1 MTVLAEV
8 VLFHSVLGLRTGVLG
23 AAERLRKAGHTVHT
37 PDLFDGEVFE
47 DIAKG
52 RAKFATIGRRGLI
65 ERTWSAVQSLPSLLV
80 YGGFSMGGAP
90 AELLAATR
98 PGAQGCLLFHA
109 ALPPEAFGISVW
121 PSGVPV
127 QVHYADRDP
136 YRNQQ
141 WIDRLR
147 ESVRRSGSSFDYFR
161 YPVPGHLF
169 TDAGVTEYN
178 READDLVW
186 DRVIR
191 FLERIEK
198 P

>member
-1 MTVLAEV
+1 MILAEI
-8 VLFHSVLGLRTGVLG
+8 VLFHSVLGLRTGVLD

-37 PDLFDGEVFE
+37 PDLFDGEVFD
-47 DIAKG
+47 DIAQG
-52 RAKFATIGRRGLI
+52 QAKFASIGRQGLI
-65 ERTWSAVQSLPSLLV
+65 ERTRSAVESLPAQMV

-109 ALPPEAFGISVW
+109 ALPPEAFGISSW

-136 YRNQQ
+136 YRNRQ

-147 ESVRRSGSSFDYFR
+147 ESVRKSGSSFGYFG
-161 YPVPGHLF
+161 YKVPGHLF
-169 TDAGVTEYN
+169 TDAGMPEYD
-178 READDLVW
+178 READDLLW
-186 DRVIR
+186 ERVIR
-191 FLERIEK
+191 FLGAIDTR
-198 P
+198 